1 MQGAR
6 PPTRRAENLAC
17 PAQQGSGQGGAEG
30 GDAARAPGYSSGPET
45 QDRDPPRESGDLRT
59 LEPGL
64 FGARGALGC
73 RGPSGLRQGRARPS
87 QDGRWRHQPRPS
99 SEGLPRHLPDEASST
114 SSSSGPGLA
123 AGGGGGREASPRSL
137 CSPGSSLPRPLPGGA
152 RQRPPPRPTAPRRS
166 LLLPP
171 ARRLFPIPASPLGA
185 TEGSRG
191 SGRGGRGAERR
202 DTSPWEP
209 PQPRSPSGKLCWP
222 DGCPRGG
229 KRSSNMATRIQILPL
244 SPLP

>member
-1 MQGAR
+1 MPGSLGAQTGAGSPLPGR
-6 PPTRRAENLAC
+6 QVAA
-17 PAQQGSGQGGAEG
+17 PAPSQLGGA
-30 GDAARAPGYSSGPET
+30 S
-45 QDRDPPRESGDLRT
+45 PP
-59 LEPGL
+59 
-64 FGARGALGC
+64 
-73 RGPSGLRQGRARPS
+73 PSGRSVKYKFKFRARP
-87 QDGRWRHQPRPS
+87 G
-99 SEGLPRHLPDEASST
+99 G
-114 SSSSGPGLA
+114 
-123 AGGGGGREASPRSL
+123 GGGGGREASPRSL

-152 RQRPPPRPTAPRRS
+152 QQRPPPRPTAPLRS
-166 LLLPP
+166 RLLPP

-191 SGRGGRGAERR
+191 SGRGVLGAERR